1 MEIYNVKTPY
11 FLLSGV
17 TSETCPNK
25 KSFWIWVIYAPEGY
39 MGGSLIFGLK
49 KVFFWNTLLGTLL
62 VHLGT
67 LPDHNMVHMG
77 TLPVVIKWSSSGQ

>member
-1 MEIYNVKTPY
+1 
-11 FLLSGV
+11 
-17 TSETCPNK
+17 
-25 KSFWIWVIYAPEGY
+25 

-67 LPDHNMVHMG
+67 LPDHNMGYMG